1 MSHDKKQIK
10 KKFLELIE
18 QNPIVQIACNKLNV
32 GRSTI
37 YHWLEKDKRFMGAYK
52 KAQKIGN
59 GKICDV
65 GESKLIQNVDR
76 GDQRA
81 IEFLLKHKSSDYRD
95 SEDTLSTL
103 KKLEIHKLEEE
114 RLKLSK
120 EYDDFREDS
129 KRMFEL
135 IRESDKHEKELKK
148 RDQELTERE
157 ERIKKAEENNK

>member
-37 YHWLEKDKRFMGAYK
+37 YHWLEKDKRFIGAYK

-95 SEDTLSTL
+95 SEDALSTL
-103 KKLEIHKLEEE
+103 KKLEINKLQEE
-114 RLKLSK
+114 RLRITK
-120 EYDDFREDS
+120 EYDDFSEKTKKISVFFREEE
-129 KRMFEL
+129 KR
-135 IRESDKHEKELKK
+135 EKELKK
-148 RDQELTERE
+148 RERELTRRE
-157 ERIKKAEENNK
+157 EEIKKMEESIK